1 MYFSVVYS
9 PKTNPSPL
17 LSLRRDRRC
26 YVDTTPTSH
35 PISCVGAYIDT
46 ELSTDGEHHTPS
58 PLLSPHCFPLVSLLL
73 FLETDG
79 TTRGPCYPACL
90 FVNSSV
96 ETYLIGVPRGRRRRK
111 KTVVC
116 WCSCINSHT
125 VQEGGEAGW
134 LEAVLLSL
142 LDGSRLFFMV
152 YMNGM
157 MARCLP

>member
-17 LSLRRDRRC
+17 LSLRRDRPC

-96 ETYLIGVPRGRRRRK
+96 EAHLIGVPRGRRRRK

-116 WCSCINSHT
+116 LLVFMYYSNSHM
-125 VQEGGEAGW
+125 
-134 LEAVLLSL
+134 LLSL